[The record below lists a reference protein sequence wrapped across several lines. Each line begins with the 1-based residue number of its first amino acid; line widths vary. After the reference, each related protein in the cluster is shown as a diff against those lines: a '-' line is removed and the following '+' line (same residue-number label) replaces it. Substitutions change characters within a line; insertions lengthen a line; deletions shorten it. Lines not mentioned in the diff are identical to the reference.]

1 MARSTSGESV
11 LTRAVRILG
20 AFTAASPNLA
30 VAEIARRADLP
41 TATAYR
47 LVNELIALNV
57 LERDGDN
64 RVRVG
69 LLMWEW
75 GSRSPYPQQL
85 RQVAWPTM
93 ERLQTQVKHH
103 TMLGILVG
111 TDVLYLERMSDPHA
125 VDNIARVG
133 GRLPMHTVSAGLIL
147 LAYAP
152 PDLQEQV
159 IMGPMRRFTHWT
171 ITDPA
176 VLRRT
181 LADIR
186 RNGVAVGDQTV
197 IPGVVGLAAPV
208 RGTGGDVVAAL
219 SIVFPRDDPQRRAL
233 QAALISAA
241 RQISVQMADVPH
253 GGRSAT
259 QD

>member
-1 MARSTSGESV
+1 
-11 LTRAVRILG
+11 
-20 AFTAASPNLA
+20 
-30 VAEIARRADLP
+30 
-41 TATAYR
+41 
-47 LVNELIALNV
+47 
-57 LERDGDN
+57 
-64 RVRVG
+64 
-69 LLMWEW
+69 
-75 GSRSPYPQQL
+75 
-85 RQVAWPTM
+85 
-93 ERLQTQVKHH
+93 
-103 TMLGILVG
+103 
-111 TDVLYLERMSDPHA
+111 
-125 VDNIARVG
+125 
-133 GRLPMHTVSAGLIL
+133 
-147 LAYAP
+147 
-152 PDLQEQV
+152 
-159 IMGPMRRFTHWT
+159 
-171 ITDPA
+171 

-253 GGRSAT
+253 GGLSAT